1 MKMDELK
8 PIVTLIAVIFFGV
21 VAYMYNSQ
29 GEVAPSP
36 APATSLSLSPSPS
49 AAPAVNRSAQGK
61 SNKVNG
67 IKFLNKTNCDSSSCK
82 SNVVKLAKSLPFV
95 IEHIVLNNAFKDN
108 HRLVKIEAGVTGGN
122 RMEWAATS
130 IAIAEIASR
139 TGADSIEVLLNRN
152 EISSDQSMMFRQLSN
167 VYYAPNQKKS
177 IWGNAIKSKWEIYVA
192 KEKNIATKRDI
203 EINNFFDKT
212 NQKLIDSGVDYDKA
226 DEKAGIIT
234 VNKFHLKNDWMLFS
248 GNLNESEDGVE
259 RQSIRIVHNG
269 KDDSLKALNECLSD
283 ANATANSCKKS

>member
-1 MKMDELK
+1 MKMNELK
-8 PIVTLIAVIFFGV
+8 PIVTLVAVIFFGV
-21 VAYMYNSQ
+21 VAYLNSG
-29 GEVAPSP
+29 GEETT
-36 APATSLSLSPSPS
+36 APAM
-49 AAPAVNRSAQGK
+49 PAVNPPAQAK
-61 SNKVNG
+61 PAKAAVN
-67 IKFLNKTNCDSSSCK
+67 KFLNTANCASSSCK
-82 SNVVKLAKSLPFV
+82 SSVPKPAKSLPFV
-95 IEHIVLNNAFKDN
+95 IEHITLNNAFKDN

-152 EISSDQSMMFRQLSN
+152 EIPADQSTMFRQLSN

-203 EINNFFDKT
+203 DINNFFDKT

-226 DEKAGIIT
+226 DEKAGVIT
-234 VNKFHLKNDWMLFS
+234 VNKFHLKNDWILFS
-248 GNLNESEDGVE
+248 GNLNESDDGIP
-259 RQSIRIVHNG
+259 RQSIRIVHNS
-269 KDDSLKALNECLSD
+269 KDDSLKALNQCLS
-283 ANATANSCKKS
+283 ATNASVDLCHKS